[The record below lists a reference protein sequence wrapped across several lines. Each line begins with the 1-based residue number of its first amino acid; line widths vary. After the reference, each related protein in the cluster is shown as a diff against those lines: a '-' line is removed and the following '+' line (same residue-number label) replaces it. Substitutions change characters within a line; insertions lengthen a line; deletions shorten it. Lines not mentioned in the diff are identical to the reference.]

1 MNKCEGCGVELQII
15 NKDNLGYTK
24 NIENNY
30 CERCFRITNYN
41 EYIKVFKS
49 NEDYIKILNVINKTN
64 DLVLLIVDLFN
75 INNID
80 EILKYLN
87 KKVLLVLTK
96 RDLLPK
102 SVKDE
107 KLIEYFRKYNSKVL
121 DIIVIS
127 SNKNYNF
134 DNLFDKINEYKI
146 SNEVYI
152 VGYTNAGK
160 STLINKLIYNYS
172 EYSSKITTSMLPS
185 TTIDLIK
192 IKLNNSLTLV
202 DTPGILDK
210 SNIIDKL
217 DNKTIKKIL
226 PKKEIKPITYQL
238 KKGQV
243 LLIEDLVRIDG
254 IQDVNLTFF
263 MSNGFKY
270 ERLSKSDRLL
280 NLHKHE
286 IKVNNEDIVIN
297 GLGFIKVNKATK
309 IILYTLEDVLVY
321 TRKSLI

>member
-1 MNKCEGCGVELQII
+1 MNKCEGCGVELQSID
-15 NKDNLGYTK
+15 KEKLGYTK
-24 NIENNY
+24 TKENNY

-41 EYIKVFKS
+41 EYSKVFKS
-49 NEDYIKILNVINKTN
+49 NEDYIKILNEIDKTN
-64 DLVLLIVDLFN
+64 DLILLVVDLFN
-75 INNID
+75 INNLD
-80 EILKYLN
+80 EIFKYLN

-107 KLIEYFRKYNSKVL
+107 KLIDYFYKYKNVL
-121 DIIVIS
+121 ETIVIS

-134 DNLFDKINEYKI
+134 DYLFDKINEYKK
-146 SNEVYI
+146 SNDVYI
-152 VGYTNAGK
+152 VGYTNVGK

-172 EYSSKITTSMLPS
+172 EYSSNITTSMLPS

-192 IKLNNSLTLV
+192 IKLNNSLTLI

-238 KKGQV
+238 KKGQT
-243 LLIEDLVRIDG
+243 LLIDDLLRIDS

-263 MSNGFKY
+263 MSNSFKY
-270 ERLSKSDRLL
+270 ERFNKTDKLL
-280 NLHKHE
+280 NLEKHE
-286 IKVNNEDIVIN
+286 ISVNNEDIVIN
-297 GLGFIKVNKATK
+297 GLGFIKVNRRSKLV
-309 IILYTLEDVLVY
+309 LYTLEDVLVY